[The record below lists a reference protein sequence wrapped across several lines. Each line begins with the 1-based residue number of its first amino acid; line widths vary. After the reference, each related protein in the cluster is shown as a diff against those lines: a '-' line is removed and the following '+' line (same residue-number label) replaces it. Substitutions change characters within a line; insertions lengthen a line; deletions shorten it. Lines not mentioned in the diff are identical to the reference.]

1 MTDKGIEQ
9 LKRCNDGTPQY
20 NQTVRDSYRTLQF
33 RLSIYDQV
41 PQQGRG
47 IRLGIYQVEAD
58 CGAGAGEK
66 NMQRLEVAVKQA
78 KKFDTQLLT
87 FPELYVSGYTLD
99 PKSAH
104 AVCEYQDGPSISRAQ
119 QIALNNNIGLIV
131 PYGEK
136 YDAPGGKTYY
146 FDSIAVINE
155 QGELLDSYRKT
166 HLYAQQER
174 DNWDFGDSDFP
185 VHNIYG
191 FPVGILNCY
200 ECEFPELV
208 RILALNGAKLVIG
221 PTAADTYYRMPNG
234 ERSKVPYP
242 DVSRVQFPAHAM
254 ANNLF
259 FAYSNRTGFESRN
272 GDSWHYRGNSIVYG
286 PHGDEVVA
294 ARHQQDTLLV
304 ADCVPGYYGRTH
316 PEPDFFYL
324 KDRRPELYQQ
334 LVAKQAKFKDMSG
347 DKYEQDGDY
356 FSGNFSYPDNKDG
369 RTD

>member
-1 MTDKGIEQ
+1 MSTNNIKQ
-9 LKRCNDGTPQY
+9 LQRCNDGTPQY
-20 NQTVRDSYRTLQF
+20 NKKVQESYRKLQL
-33 RLSIYDQV
+33 RLSIYEQL
-41 PQQGRG
+41 PQRGRG
-47 IRLGIYQVEAD
+47 IRLGIYQAEAD
-58 CGAGAGEK
+58 CGTDATEK
-66 NMQRLEVAVKQA
+66 NMQRLEAAVKQA

-87 FPELYVSGYTLD
+87 FPELYVPGYTLD
-99 PKSAH
+99 PASARS
-104 AVCEYQDGPSISRAQ
+104 VCEYQDGPSISRAR
-119 QIALNNNIGLIV
+119 QIARENSIGLIV
-131 PYGEK
+131 PYGEQ
-136 YDAPGGKTYY
+136 YDAPGGKSYF
-146 FDSIAVINE
+146 FDSIAIISE

-185 VHNIYG
+185 VHNIHG

-208 RILALNGAKLVIG
+208 RILALNGAKLVVG

-259 FAYSNRTGFESRN
+259 FAYCNRTGFESRD

-286 PHGDEVVA
+286 PHGDEVIA
-294 ARHQQDTLLV
+294 ARHQQDTLLI
-304 ADCVPGYYGRTH
+304 ADCVPDYYGRTH

-334 LVAKQAKFKDMSG
+334 LVAKQAKFVDISG
-347 DKYEQDGDY
+347 DKVEEEEDY
-356 FSGNFSYPDNKDG
+356 FSGNFCYPDSRKDN
-369 RTD
+369 TD